1 MFPAIV
7 NINLYR
13 SGLSWVFI
21 RIQFYVFLFTYMYM
35 YCSVCCLC
43 TYSLQFPA
51 TVIMIIGLWSQAAL
65 SVCTLCWVYLP
76 FVSMNCHKLRLWF
89 YIILLH
95 VCASG
100 SPTGREISQKLRCS
114 LPWLL
119 MSGPSSH
126 FFLLLSKVS
135 VTARVDAILLKR
147 L

>member
-1 MFPAIV
+1 MDCHGYLYAYSFMF
-7 NINLYR
+7 
-13 SGLSWVFI
+13 S
-21 RIQFYVFLFTYMYM
+21 
-35 YCSVCCLC
+35 CSPTCTCTAVYVCCLC
-43 TYSLQFPA
+43 TYSLQFPPCHCHNDYWFVVSSS
-51 TVIMIIGLWSQAAL
+51 TFSLHSLLGVF
-65 SVCTLCWVYLP
+65 T

-100 SPTGREISQKLRCS
+100 SPTSREISQKLRCS

-119 MSGPSSH
+119 MSRPSSH
-126 FFLLLSKVS
+126 FFPCYSVFSLLLSKVS